1 MKDLSHER
9 PLRFEAAPF
18 YPHMMACSPHPS
30 LEFAIYNDGQPT
42 LMATCEAEVS
52 EILHGIQDDA
62 LDEQFPPD
70 AQDAAELEDVDAF
83 NEMQALLALMEE
95 RDQTARKGFCH
106 IQRRWEVRRSQGLA
120 MGRKPKPA
128 HMTMESKAMP
138 HASRSHVTTRA
149 IVSHAH
155 HSKAG
160 PDKVMRDPVVMHQM
174 GRNKMMNQH
183 APRQIPI
190 QQPRKQ
196 N

>member
-1 MKDLSHER
+1 MKDLSQDR

-18 YPHMMACSPHPS
+18 YPHLMACSPHPS
-30 LEFAIYNDGQPT
+30 PEFAIYNNGQPC
-42 LMATCEAEVS
+42 LVATCEAEVS

-62 LDEQFPPD
+62 LDEGFPPD
-70 AQDAAELEDVDAF
+70 ARDAAELEEVDTF

-95 RDQTARKGFCH
+95 RDQKARNGFCH

-128 HMTMESKAMP
+128 NKSMESKAMP
-138 HASRSHVTTRA
+138 HTPRSHVTTRA
-149 IVSHAH
+149 IATHAH
-155 HSKAG
+155 HVKAG
-160 PDKVMRDPVVMHQM
+160 QDKAMRDPIMMHQM
-174 GRNKMMNQH
+174 GRSKMMNQH
-183 APRQIPI
+183 APRHIPI